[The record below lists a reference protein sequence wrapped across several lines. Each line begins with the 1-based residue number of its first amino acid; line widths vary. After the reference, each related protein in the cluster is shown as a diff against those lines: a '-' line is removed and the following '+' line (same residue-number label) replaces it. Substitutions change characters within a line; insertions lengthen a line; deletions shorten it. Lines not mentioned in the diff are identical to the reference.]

1 MIYCV
6 LEKKKLCKNKLD
18 INVESDSHEKI
29 CLRNTLME
37 QQNHHNLQRWSQEKS
52 SIDSTRGSPT
62 KTIEC
67 PSALIPATPRI
78 DISRASSHSSH
89 HDSRD
94 SSPENVFEQVGT
106 GTLQDSGVLGF
117 REEDTLDLRNSTEEL
132 QFMEPEKGNREKEKP
147 NTQINYGSC
156 PTQRYSPIVWKL
168 EEQPNQHQY
177 QFQQQQQH
185 NRKDSASSE
194 VVAFLSISGR
204 TSRLSSVGSQGSAT
218 SKLSATSAVS
228 GISRS
233 PSPHKMLLETSF
245 CGAKPMQAYAE
256 GGIVGSTLEPST
268 EKMLEQVILSRK
280 KDPTEA
286 VLAEGI
292 HVQSSKEMTG
302 STLDDSFRRGVLEG
316 NPQQPPPGGGDAQ
329 AIQHGSAGGHTRRKS
344 DCGTGTANNLDI
356 QNLKTNQTSRS
367 VGNKRHIPPR
377 DLKNSIVGVMP
388 SGTEYIRIKL
398 KPDHCYSDNGIADN
412 ERVVEKPKDGVQELS
427 VPSANDRTRAS
438 SITRSPS
445 PANVSVSRKN
455 SFCSLFKFKD
465 GVSTDKPNNLQQQ
478 HLPRKK
484 RTSTASNESG
494 TLGGR
499 YDQQGDHPS
508 ASNNSTPSKQKLV
521 LKMFKSKRDPKSKS
535 PSPMGSAAD
544 GIGQSFYSAGSNEQ
558 HTTSNI
564 GAARSPGSTGLRY
577 YDAPLDGQSIHI
589 PLHTPPEERRLGSFR
604 SAAGV
609 TTSSF
614 VDTTASGGGG
624 GGFGAQVSV
633 SASGTPTGHSSSIMQ
648 KHAKTPK
655 QQRIA
660 NMTVTIHDRPK
671 PMPPLK
677 CYRIDNPDGS
687 IIIPLKSPIEDKEN
701 SSQNWEN
708 VIGELSQRI
717 EKHVSEDHEDSE
729 KRPNTAPAGKQG
741 PSVSITRN
749 EIEPAKRR
757 SEQKQND
764 YATPPPPPP
773 PPPPASRAKAPK
785 SSVPGPTEI
794 KASVDVDVH
803 KLQHVQHA
811 TTSTISTSMRQK
823 QAALFQMRMGSGSE
837 EQIFSTT
844 LKDYT
849 KEMNRNSSTVS
860 QSSEGSLQKA
870 SFEHEDG
877 GDCNNVVVDGGAFS
891 GGGAQ
896 TRKQLAGNC
905 SEHPNDLV
913 TADSVTSSSSPQQVM
928 QAKGAMLMKELHEHH
943 KKHQLRQQ
951 QQQQQQQQQKRE
963 QLRDS
968 YGADSSTE
976 AITDEAAAA
985 TAAAVVSRS
994 SSPAECISSD
1004 AKHLQ
1009 HDHHQHQHQHH
1020 QHQHHNH
1027 TYRQKY
1033 HNHDHMSSTER
1044 PGSSATVD
1052 DGMASSESEK
1062 DSEFDSASIR
1072 AGRHALRPNMLAIE
1086 DHESAGLVF
1095 QESFDDELPYIPTT
1109 LPEEKPVGIKLV
1121 PAKERTQSDLKTYP
1135 LERPRSTTP
1144 IHPGSLDKYCHDRS
1158 TAAGARGGMATRVGG
1173 GNDKT
1178 TSLRDSTANGTSV
1191 AKLRISL
1198 PVKKPSENAGSG
1210 AGSRVF
1216 EHRSSLGAITMT
1228 TTTAGGNMGGT
1239 GAPSIG
1245 TTGRQYRSTSTTPA
1259 MMSSMVINNRGIVSE
1274 DSPTPPPLPPRK
1286 ASTSSSSANT
1296 ATPPGHKWI
1305 DVEAIPEMRKA
1316 PKRITAI
1323 PQKQQ
1328 QQLSQT
1334 RISTSD
1340 STDRYTIDRK
1350 EMGTDG
1356 QVYNYVNP
1364 EDCQCECHEHERTAG
1379 HSSTSAG
1386 AHEEMMVSSIELAD
1400 DCRPLLRSSSSS
1412 LTAAPTMDE
1421 CPANEKPLDRAIPE
1435 DDGCGTK

>member
-1 MIYCV
+1 MNVASSSPSSRKQKRLGPAPIASIEDTSAE
-6 LEKKKLCKNKLD
+6 EKAQ
-18 INVESDSHEKI
+18 
-29 CLRNTLME
+29 ME
-37 QQNHHNLQRWSQEKS
+37 QQNHHNLQRWSHEKA
-52 SIDSTRGSPT
+52 SIDSSRGSPT
-62 KTIEC
+62 KTYEC

-147 NTQINYGSC
+147 NTQ
-156 PTQRYSPIVWKL
+156 L
-168 EEQPNQHQY
+168 EEHPNQQQY
-177 QFQQQQQH
+177 QYQPQQQLQH

-204 TSRLSSVGSQGSAT
+204 TSRLSSVGSQGSAN
-218 SKLSATSAVS
+218 SKLSAASAVS

-245 CGAKPMQAYAE
+245 CGAKPLQTYSE
-256 GGIVGSTLEPST
+256 GGIIGSSLEPST

-286 VLAEGI
+286 VLAEGV
-292 HVQSSKEMTG
+292 HVQSSAGIFG
-302 STLDDSFRRGVLEG
+302 SVLEKSYQRPG
-316 NPQQPPPGGGDAQ
+316 TESFPQQPPPGGGETITAAQ
-329 AIQHGSAGGHTRRKS
+329 PGNTVGHSRRKS
-344 DCGTGTANNLDI
+344 DCGMSTTNNLEI
-356 QNLKTNQTSRS
+356 QNIKTNQTSRS

-388 SGTEYIRIKL
+388 SGAEYIRIKL

-412 ERVVEKPKDGVQELS
+412 ERVVDKQKDSVQELS
-427 VPSANDRTRAS
+427 VPSTHDHHRTRAS
-438 SITRSPS
+438 SVTRSPS

-455 SFCSLFKFKD
+455 SFYSLFKFKE
-465 GVSTDKPNNLQQQ
+465 GISTDKSNNLQQQ
-478 HLPRKK
+478 QQHLSRKK

-494 TLGGR
+494 TFVGR
-499 YDQQGDHPS
+499 YDQQTDHPS
-508 ASNNSTPSKQKLV
+508 ASTNSTPSKQKLV

-544 GIGQSFYSAGSNEQ
+544 GIGQSFPSSAGCDQ
-558 HTTSNI
+558 YTTSNI
-564 GAARSPGSTGLRY
+564 NAARSPGSTGLRY

-609 TTSSF
+609 TSSSF
-614 VDTTASGGGG
+614 MEATTASAGGGA
-624 GGFGAQVSV
+624 FERQVSV
-633 SASGTPTGHSSSIMQ
+633 SASGTPTGHSSSIQ

-701 SSQNWEN
+701 SSHNWEN

-717 EKHVSEDHEDSE
+717 EKHVSEDHDDGE
-729 KRPNTAPAGKQG
+729 KNSNAKPHPLSYN
-741 PSVSITRN
+741 N
-749 EIEPAKRR
+749 IEPVNRKQ
-757 SEQKQND
+757 EQRQGD

-773 PPPPASRAKAPK
+773 PPPPASRTKAPK
-785 SSVPGPTEI
+785 SSVPVSTEA
-794 KASVDVDVH
+794 KATVDVELHRLHQVH
-803 KLQHVQHA
+803 QAA
-811 TTSTISTSMRQK
+811 TSSVSASMRKK

-860 QSSEGSLQKA
+860 QSSESSLQKA
-870 SFEHEDG
+870 QLDHADS
-877 GDCNNVVVDGGAFS
+877 GDCNNVLVDSSIVS
-891 GGGAQ
+891 GGGGTQ
-896 TRKQLAGNC
+896 TRKPLAGNC

-913 TADSVTSSSSPQQVM
+913 TADSVTTSSSPQQVM
-928 QAKGAMLMKELHEHH
+928 QAQGAMLMKELHEHH
-943 KKHQLRQQ
+943 KQHQLRQQ
-951 QQQQQQQQQKRE
+951 QKLEQQQQQQE
-963 QLRDS
+963 QEQMRDS
-968 YGADSSTE
+968 YGSLKSTE
-976 AITDEAAAA
+976 ATNDEEAP
-985 TAAAVVSRS
+985 VVSRS
-994 SSPAECISSD
+994 SSPTECISSD
-1004 AKHLQ
+1004 AKH
-1009 HDHHQHQHQHH
+1009 HHYHQHQHQH
-1020 QHQHHNH
+1020 QLHNH
-1027 TYRQKY
+1027 VHRQRQY
-1033 HNHDHMSSTER
+1033 NHDQTSTIER
-1044 PGSSATVD
+1044 PSSSATAD

-1121 PAKERTQSDLKTYP
+1121 PAKERTQIDLKTYP

-1158 TAAGARGGMATRVGG
+1158 ASAGLRAKAARSATGG
-1173 GNDKT
+1173 DKQT
-1178 TSLRDSTANGTSV
+1178 TLPDSTPNSSNV

-1198 PVKKPSENAGSG
+1198 PVKKASEGIGSAG
-1210 AGSRVF
+1210 GSRVF

-1228 TTTAGGNMGGT
+1228 TTTAGGNGG
-1239 GAPSIG
+1239 GSINAAG
-1245 TTGRQYRSTSTTPA
+1245 IGSTGRQYRSTSTTTA
-1259 MMSSMVINNRGIVSE
+1259 MMSSMVISNRGIGSE

-1286 ASTSSSSANT
+1286 ASASSSSANT

-1305 DVEAIPEMRKA
+1305 DVEAIPELRKA

-1328 QQLSQT
+1328 QQLPQT
-1334 RISTSD
+1334 RNANSD
-1340 STDRYTIDRK
+1340 SPGYTNDRRDAAP
-1350 EMGTDG
+1350 DG

-1364 EDCQCECHEHERTAG
+1364 EDCQCECHEHERTVAN
-1379 HSSTSAG
+1379 SSTSAG
-1386 AHEEMMVSSIELAD
+1386 AQDEMNDMMVSSIELAD

-1412 LTAAPTMDE
+1412 LTAAPTGTTPMVEE
-1421 CPANEKPLDRAIPE
+1421 CPTEQKERPDRLKPDVE
-1435 DDGCGTK
+1435 G

>member
-1 MIYCV
+1 MEDTTAE
-6 LEKKKLCKNKLD
+6 EKAQ
-18 INVESDSHEKI
+18 
-29 CLRNTLME
+29 ME
-37 QQNHHNLQRWSQEKS
+37 HQNHHNLQRWSREKS
-52 SIDSTRGSPT
+52 SIDSARGSPT
-62 KTIEC
+62 KTNDC
-67 PSALIPATPRI
+67 PTALVPATPRI

-94 SSPENVFEQVGT
+94 SSPENVFEQVNSGSRHRWMSNGIPRDVGT

-132 QFMEPEKGNREKEKP
+132 QFMEPEKGIREKEKP
-147 NTQINYGSC
+147 NTQ
-156 PTQRYSPIVWKL
+156 L
-168 EEQPNQHQY
+168 EEQSSQQQY
-177 QFQQQQQH
+177 QYPQQQQH

-204 TSRLSSVGSQGSAT
+204 TSRLSSVGSQGSAN

-245 CGAKPMQAYAE
+245 CGAKPLQAYAE
-256 GGIVGSTLEPST
+256 SGIVGSSLEPST

-286 VLAEGI
+286 VLAEGV
-292 HVQSSKEMTG
+292 HVLSSAVENG
-302 STLDDSFRRGVLEG
+302 STLDDGVRRGGPESF
-316 NPQQPPPGGGDAQ
+316 PQQPPPGGGDTQ
-329 AIQHGSAGGHTRRKS
+329 YSTGVQQGNTAGHARRKS
-344 DCGTGTANNLDI
+344 DCGMSTTNNLEI
-356 QNLKTNQTSRS
+356 QNIKTNQTSRS

-412 ERVVEKPKDGVQELS
+412 ERVVEKLKDSVQELS
-427 VPSANDRTRAS
+427 VPSAHDQHRTRAS
-438 SITRSPS
+438 SVTRSPS

-455 SFCSLFKFKD
+455 SFCSLLKFKD
-465 GVSTDKPNNLQQQ
+465 GIFTDKPNNPLQQQQ
-478 HLPRKK
+478 HLSRKK

-494 TLGGR
+494 TVGGQTD
-499 YDQQGDHPS
+499 YPN
-508 ASNNSTPSKQKLV
+508 ASTNSTPSKQKLV
-521 LKMFKSKRDPKSKS
+521 LKMFKSKRDSKSKS

-544 GIGQSFYSAGSNEQ
+544 GIGQPFSNSANSEQ
-558 HTTSNI
+558 YTTSNI
-564 GAARSPGSTGLRY
+564 SAARSPGSTGLRY

-604 SAAGV
+604 SATGV
-609 TTSSF
+609 TSSSF
-614 VDTTASGGGG
+614 VDSAPSAAGGA
-624 GGFGAQVSV
+624 FERQVSI
-633 SASGTPTGHSSSIMQ
+633 SASGTPTGHSSIL

-701 SSQNWEN
+701 SSHNWEN

-717 EKHVSEDHEDSE
+717 EKHVSEEREDDE
-729 KRPNTAPAGKQG
+729 KGSKSFPAPY
-741 PSVSITRN
+741 N
-749 EIEPAKRR
+749 EIEPAHP
-757 SEQKQND
+757 KQD
-764 YATPPPPPP
+764 KGRIDHSMPPPPPP

-785 SSVPGPTEI
+785 SSVPATVDIELHRMQQVHQI
-794 KASVDVDVH
+794 TTATSVS
-803 KLQHVQHA
+803 A
-811 TTSTISTSMRQK
+811 SMRKK

-849 KEMNRNSSTVS
+849 KEMHRNSSTVS
-860 QSSEGSLQKA
+860 QSSETSLQKA
-870 SFEHEDG
+870 QFESIDG
-877 GDCNNVVVDGGAFS
+877 GDRNNVLVGECTVGS
-891 GGGAQ
+891 GGDTQ
-896 TRKQLAGNC
+896 TRKSLAGNC
-905 SEHPNDLV
+905 SEHPSDLQ
-913 TADSVTSSSSPQQVM
+913 TGDRVTSTSSPQQVM
-928 QAKGAMLMKELHEHH
+928 QAQGAMLMKELHEHH
-943 KKHQLRQQ
+943 KQHQLRQQ
-951 QQQQQQQQQKRE
+951 QKKQEQEQQQPEKGQM
-963 QLRDS
+963 RDS
-968 YGADSSTE
+968 YSSQSKSTE
-976 AITDEAAAA
+976 ATNEDA
-985 TAAAVVSRS
+985 TPVVSRS
-994 SSPAECISSD
+994 SSQADCISSD
-1004 AKHLQ
+1004 NKH
-1009 HDHHQHQHQHH
+1009 HPPHQHH
-1020 QHQHHNH
+1020 QHQNHQHQLHNHVHRQKHHNLD
-1027 TYRQKY
+1027 
-1033 HNHDHMSSTER
+1033 HNSSVER
-1044 PGSSATVD
+1044 PGSSATAD

-1121 PAKERTQSDLKTYP
+1121 PVKERTHIDLKTYP

-1144 IHPGSLDKYCHDRS
+1144 IHPGSLDKYCNDRS
-1158 TAAGARGGMATRVGG
+1158 GSAGGRSMAARASAGGDKQAT
-1173 GNDKT
+1173 
-1178 TSLRDSTANGTSV
+1178 LRDSTPNSSNV

-1198 PVKKPSENAGSG
+1198 PVKKNSDGTGSG
-1210 AGSRVF
+1210 GASRVF

-1228 TTTAGGNMGGT
+1228 TTTAGGNAGGT
-1239 GAPSIG
+1239 TNATGIG
-1245 TTGRQYRSTSTTPA
+1245 STGRQYRSTSTTTA
-1259 MMSSMVINNRGIVSE
+1259 MMSSMVISNRGIGSE

-1286 ASTSSSSANT
+1286 ASTSASSATAT

-1305 DVEAIPEMRKA
+1305 DVEAIPELRKA

-1323 PQKQQ
+1323 PQKPQQ
-1328 QQLSQT
+1328 QSSQT
-1334 RISTSD
+1334 RNASENASG
-1340 STDRYTIDRK
+1340 YTPIDRR
-1350 EMGTDG
+1350 ETGPDG

-1364 EDCQCECHEHERTAG
+1364 EDCQCECHEHERTVVNP
-1379 HSSTSAG
+1379 STSAG
-1386 AHEEMMVSSIELAD
+1386 EQDDMMVSSLELAD

-1412 LTAAPTMDE
+1412 LTTAPMGTTSMVDE
-1421 CPANEKPLDRAIPE
+1421 CCTDQKVRPEGVTPDNE
-1435 DDGCGTK
+1435 G

>member
-1 MIYCV
+1 MNVASSSPSSRKQKRLGPAPIASMEDTSAE
-6 LEKKKLCKNKLD
+6 EKAQ
-18 INVESDSHEKI
+18 
-29 CLRNTLME
+29 ME
-37 QQNHHNLQRWSQEKS
+37 QQNHHNLQRWSHEKS
-52 SIDSTRGSPT
+52 SIDSSRGSPT
-62 KTIEC
+62 KPYEGH
-67 PSALIPATPRI
+67 SALIPATPRI

-156 PTQRYSPIVWKL
+156 PTQRYSPIIWKL
-168 EEQPNQHQY
+168 EEQPSQSQY
-177 QFQQQQQH
+177 QYQHQQQQQH

-204 TSRLSSVGSQGSAT
+204 TSRLSSVGSQGSAN

-245 CGAKPMQAYAE
+245 CGAKPLQTYAE
-256 GGIVGSTLEPST
+256 SGVVGSSLEPST

-286 VLAEGI
+286 VLAEGV
-292 HVQSSKEMTG
+292 HVLSSAGIAGSALGNGHHRGEKE
-302 STLDDSFRRGVLEG
+302 
-316 NPQQPPPGGGDAQ
+316 NIPQQPPPGGGDVQTAAQ
-329 AIQHGSAGGHTRRKS
+329 QSTMMGHTRRKS
-344 DCGTGTANNLDI
+344 DCGMSTANNLEI
-356 QNLKTNQTSRS
+356 QNIKTNQTSRS

-412 ERVVEKPKDGVQELS
+412 ERVVEKPKDSVQELS
-427 VPSANDRTRAS
+427 VASTHDQHRTRAS
-438 SITRSPS
+438 SVTRSPS
-445 PANVSVSRKN
+445 PAN
-455 SFCSLFKFKD
+455 
-465 GVSTDKPNNLQQQ
+465 QQQ

-484 RTSTASNESG
+484 RTSTASNEST

-499 YDQQGDHPS
+499 YDQTTDQPTAS
-508 ASNNSTPSKQKLV
+508 ANSTPSKQKLV

-544 GIGQSFYSAGSNEQ
+544 GIGQSFSNSPGYDQ
-558 HTTSNI
+558 HTKSNI
-564 GAARSPGSTGLRY
+564 AAARSPGSTGLRY
-577 YDAPLDGQSIHI
+577 YDTPLDGQSIHI

-609 TTSSF
+609 TSSSF
-614 VDTTASGGGG
+614 MEAAAAASGGSA
-624 GGFGAQVSV
+624 FERQVSV
-633 SASGTPTGHSSSIMQ
+633 SASGTPTGHGSSIQ

-701 SSQNWEN
+701 NSHNWEN

-717 EKHVSEDHEDSE
+717 EKHVSEDLDDGE
-729 KRPNTAPAGKQG
+729 KCSKAKSHSSTNNYVEPVNRKQ
-741 PSVSITRN
+741 
-749 EIEPAKRR
+749 
-757 SEQKQND
+757 EQRHGNQ
-764 YATPPPPPP
+764 AMPPPPPPP
-773 PPPPASRAKAPK
+773 PPPPASRSKVPK
-785 SSVPGPTEI
+785 SPVP
-794 KASVDVDVH
+794 
-803 KLQHVQHA
+803 
-811 TTSTISTSMRQK
+811 TSTENKETVDIELHRMQQMNQAPTSSVSVSMRKK

-860 QSSEGSLQKA
+860 QSSETSLQKA
-870 SFEHEDG
+870 QCEQVHRGDSNNMLIDG
-877 GDCNNVVVDGGAFS
+877 SIVIGGE
-891 GGGAQ
+891 GTQ
-896 TRKQLAGNC
+896 TRKLLAGNC

-913 TADSVTSSSSPQQVM
+913 TAHSVTTSSSPQQVM
-928 QAKGAMLMKELHEHH
+928 QAQGAMLMKELHEHQ
-943 KKHQLRQQ
+943 KQHQLRQQ
-951 QQQQQQQQQKRE
+951 QKLEQQQQQQQLQQERKQK
-963 QLRDS
+963 RDS
-968 YGADSSTE
+968 YGSHKSAE
-976 AITDEAAAA
+976 AIDDEAAPI
-985 TAAAVVSRS
+985 VSRS
-994 SSPAECISSD
+994 STSPAECID
-1004 AKHLQ
+1004 TKH
-1009 HDHHQHQHQHH
+1009 HHQQHQHQNHHH
-1020 QHQHHNH
+1020 QLHNH
-1027 TYRQKY
+1027 VHRQK
-1033 HNHDHMSSTER
+1033 HHDHDQTPSIER

-1062 DSEFDSASIR
+1062 DSEFDSASIQT
-1072 AGRHALRPNMLAIE
+1072 GRHALRPNMLAIE

-1121 PAKERTQSDLKTYP
+1121 PAKERTQIDLKTYP

-1158 TAAGARGGMATRVGG
+1158 ASAGVRGMTVRSTTGGDKQAT
-1173 GNDKT
+1173 
-1178 TSLRDSTANGTSV
+1178 LHDSTSTPKSSNV

-1198 PVKKPSENAGSG
+1198 PVKKSSDGTGSG
-1210 AGSRVF
+1210 VGSRVF

-1228 TTTAGGNMGGT
+1228 TTTAGGNAGGST
-1239 GAPSIG
+1239 SVAGSG
-1245 TTGRQYRSTSTTPA
+1245 STGRQYRSTSTTTA
-1259 MMSSMVINNRGIVSE
+1259 MMSSMVISNRGIASE

-1286 ASTSSSSANT
+1286 ASASSSSANT
-1296 ATPPGHKWI
+1296 VTPPGYKWI
-1305 DVEAIPEMRKA
+1305 DVEAIPELRKA

-1323 PQKQQ
+1323 PQKPQQ
-1328 QQLSQT
+1328 PLSQT
-1334 RISTSD
+1334 RNANND
-1340 STDRYTIDRK
+1340 SAGYTNDRRET
-1350 EMGTDG
+1350 TLDG

-1364 EDCQCECHEHERTAG
+1364 EDCQCECHEHERTVAN
-1379 HSSTSAG
+1379 SSTSVG
-1386 AHEEMMVSSIELAD
+1386 AHDDMMVSSVELAD

-1412 LTAAPTMDE
+1412 LTAAPAGTTPMLDE
-1421 CPANEKPLDRAIPE
+1421 CPTDRKVRPE
-1435 DDGCGTK
+1435 CVVPDNDG

>member
-1 MIYCV
+1 MNVASSSPSSRKQKRLGPAPIASMEDTTAE
-6 LEKKKLCKNKLD
+6 EKAQ
-18 INVESDSHEKI
+18 
-29 CLRNTLME
+29 ME

-62 KTIEC
+62 KTFDC

-156 PTQRYSPIVWKL
+156 PTQRYSPIIWKL
-168 EEQPNQHQY
+168 EEQPNQQQY

-204 TSRLSSVGSQGSAT
+204 TSRLSSVGSQGSAN

-256 GGIVGSTLEPST
+256 GGIVGSSLEPST

-292 HVQSSKEMTG
+292 HVQSSKAMAG
-302 STLDDSFRRGVLEG
+302 CTLEDGFRRGVPEDG
-316 NPQQPPPGGGDAQ
+316 PQQPPPGGGDAQ
-329 AIQHGSAGGHTRRKS
+329 ATQHGTAGGHARRKS
-344 DCGTGTANNLDI
+344 DCGMGTANNLDI
-356 QNLKTNQTSRS
+356 QNLKSNQTSRS

-412 ERVVEKPKDGVQELS
+412 ERVVEKPKDGAQELS
-427 VPSANDRTRAS
+427 VPSAHDRTRAS

-445 PANVSVSRKN
+445 PANVSFSRKN

-465 GVSTDKPNNLQQQ
+465 GVPTDKPTNLQQQ

-499 YDQQGDHPS
+499 YDQQTDHPS
-508 ASNNSTPSKQKLV
+508 ASTNSTPSKQKLV

-558 HTTSNI
+558 HTASNI

-614 VDTTASGGGG
+614 VDTTASAGG
-624 GGFGAQVSV
+624 GGFGAQLSV
-633 SASGTPTGHSSSIMQ
+633 SASGTPTGHSSITQ

-687 IIIPLKSPIEDKEN
+687 VIIPLKSPIEDKEN

-717 EKHVSEDHEDSE
+717 EKHVSEDHDDSF
-729 KRPNTAPAGKQG
+729 KRPNTAPTGNQG
-741 PSVSITRN
+741 RPASKTWN
-749 EIEPAKRR
+749 EIEPVNRR
-757 SEQKQND
+757 QEQRHDSEF
-764 YATPPPPPP
+764 ATPPPPPP
-773 PPPPASRAKAPK
+773 PPPPTSRTKASK
-785 SSVPGPTEI
+785 SSVPVPTEN
-794 KASVDVDVH
+794 KALVDVDVH
-803 KLQHVQHA
+803 KLQHVQHP
-811 TTSTISTSMRQK
+811 TTSKISTSMRQK

-877 GDCNNVVVDGGAFS
+877 ADCSKVDVDSNVAS
-891 GGGAQ
+891 GGGALA
-896 TRKQLAGNC
+896 RKQLAGNC

-951 QQQQQQQQQKRE
+951 QQQQQQQNHE

-968 YGADSSTE
+968 YGAESSIE
-976 AITDEAAAA
+976 AVTDDA
-985 TAAAVVSRS
+985 AAAVVSRS

-1004 AKHLQ
+1004 AKHHQ
-1009 HDHHQHQHQHH
+1009 HDHHQHQHH

-1027 TYRQKY
+1027 SYRQKY
-1033 HNHDHMSSTER
+1033 HNHDHLSSTER

-1121 PAKERTQSDLKTYP
+1121 PAKERTQNDLKTYP

-1158 TAAGARGGMATRVGG
+1158 ATAGARGMAARVTVGG
-1173 GNDKT
+1173 EKT
-1178 TSLRDSTANGTSV
+1178 TSHRDSTANGTGV

-1198 PVKKPSENAGSG
+1198 PVKKASENASSG
-1210 AGSRVF
+1210 VGSRVF

-1228 TTTAGGNMGGT
+1228 TTTAGASTGGT
-1239 GAPSIG
+1239 GVTGIG
-1245 TTGRQYRSTSTTPA
+1245 TTGRQYRSTSTTSA

-1286 ASTSSSSANT
+1286 ASTSSSSVNT

-1328 QQLSQT
+1328 QQLTQT
-1334 RISTSD
+1334 RNSNSD

-1364 EDCQCECHEHERTAG
+1364 EDCQCECHEHERTAA
-1379 HSSTSAG
+1379 HSSTSVG
-1386 AHEEMMVSSIELAD
+1386 AHEEIMVSSIELAD

-1412 LTAAPTMDE
+1412 LTAAPTADD
-1421 CPANEKPLDRAIPE
+1421 CSADQKPLMDRGIPE
-1435 DDGCGTK
+1435 DEG

>member
-1 MIYCV
+1 MNVASSSPSSRKQKRLGPAPIASMEDTTAE
-6 LEKKKLCKNKLD
+6 EKAQ
-18 INVESDSHEKI
+18 
-29 CLRNTLME
+29 ME
-37 QQNHHNLQRWSQEKS
+37 QQNHHNLQRWSQEKP
-52 SIDSTRGSPT
+52 SIDSSRGSPT
-62 KTIEC
+62 KTFDC

-147 NTQINYGSC
+147 NTQITYGSC
-156 PTQRYSPIVWKL
+156 PTQRYSPIIWKL
-168 EEQPNQHQY
+168 EEQPTQQQHQF
-177 QFQQQQQH
+177 QQQQQQH

-204 TSRLSSVGSQGSAT
+204 TSRLSSVGSQGSAN

-256 GGIVGSTLEPST
+256 SGMVGSALEPST
-268 EKMLEQVILSRK
+268 EQMLEQVILSRK

-292 HVQSSKEMTG
+292 HVHTANAMAAN
-302 STLDDSFRRGVLEG
+302 STLDGGHRRGVPKTV
-316 NPQQPPPGGGDAQ
+316 PQQPPPGGGDGQGVQPGTAK
-329 AIQHGSAGGHTRRKS
+329 AGGHVRRKS
-344 DCGTGTANNLDI
+344 DCGTGTTNNLEI
-356 QNLKTNQTSRS
+356 QTLKSNQTSRS

-412 ERVVEKPKDGVQELS
+412 ERVVEKPKDGAQELS
-427 VPSANDRTRAS
+427 VSSAHDPHRTRAS

-499 YDQQGDHPS
+499 YYDQQTDHPS

-544 GIGQSFYSAGSNEQ
+544 GIGQSFYSAGSGEQ
-558 HTTSNI
+558 QAATSNI
-564 GAARSPGSTGLRY
+564 SAARSPGSTGLRY

-614 VDTTASGGGG
+614 VDTTASTGS
-624 GGFGAQVSV
+624 GAQVSV
-633 SASGTPTGHSSSIMQ
+633 SASGTPTGHSSIIQ

-701 SSQNWEN
+701 STQHWEN

-717 EKHVSEDHEDSE
+717 EKHVSEDHDDGHIAHAGNQSTSLT
-729 KRPNTAPAGKQG
+729 RDDAAPADRR
-741 PSVSITRN
+741 P
-749 EIEPAKRR
+749 EPKRG
-757 SEQKQND
+757 D
-764 YATPPPPPP
+764 YSTPPPPPP
-773 PPPPASRAKAPK
+773 PPPPASRSKSPK
-785 SSVPGPTEI
+785 SSVPVPTEA
-794 KASVDVDVH
+794 KASVGVDVH
-803 KLQHVQHA
+803 KSQQQVQHA
-811 TTSTISTSMRQK
+811 TTSSISTSMRQK

-837 EQIFSTT
+837 EQIFCTT

-870 SFEHEDG
+870 PSGHEDG
-877 GDCNNVVVDGGAFS
+877 ANDSSALVGSGIVG

-896 TRKQLAGNC
+896 TRKQLAGKC
-905 SEHPNDLV
+905 SEHPNNLV
-913 TADSVTSSSSPQQVM
+913 TADSVTSSSSSPQQVM
-928 QAKGAMLMKELHEHH
+928 QAKGAMLMKELHEHQ
-943 KKHQLRQQ
+943 KQYQLRQQLQQ
-951 QQQQQQQQQKRE
+951 QQQQRE

-968 YGADSSTE
+968 YVAENSTE
-976 AITDEAAAA
+976 AITDEV
-985 TAAAVVSRS
+985 AAVVSRS
-994 SSPAECISSD
+994 SSPTECISSD
-1004 AKHLQ
+1004 AKHQQ
-1009 HDHHQHQHQHH
+1009 HDHHHHHLHQHH

-1027 TYRQKY
+1027 ISRQK
-1033 HNHDHMSSTER
+1033 NHTHDQMSSTER
-1044 PGSSATVD
+1044 PGSSNTID

-1062 DSEFDSASIR
+1062 DSEFDSASMR

-1121 PAKERTQSDLKTYP
+1121 PAKERTQHDLKTYP

-1144 IHPGSLDKYCHDRS
+1144 IHPGSLEKYCHERS
-1158 TAAGARGGMATRVGG
+1158 ATTTTTSGVRGMIARPSVGG
-1173 GNDKT
+1173 DNAA
-1178 TSLRDSTANGTSV
+1178 SMRDSAANGTGV

-1198 PVKKPSENAGSG
+1198 PVKKASESVGSG

-1228 TTTAGGNMGGT
+1228 TTTTAAITGGT
-1239 GAPSIG
+1239 GATGIG
-1245 TTGRQYRSTSTTPA
+1245 TTGRQYRSTSTTSA
-1259 MMSSMVINNRGIVSE
+1259 MMMSSMVSNNRGITSE

-1296 ATPPGHKWI
+1296 ATPSGHKWI

-1328 QQLSQT
+1328 QQPQT
-1334 RISTSD
+1334 PRSSN
-1340 STDRYTIDRK
+1340 SEGAGYTIDRK
-1350 EMGTDG
+1350 EIGADG

-1364 EDCQCECHEHERTAG
+1364 EDCQCECHDHERTAA
-1379 HSSTSAG
+1379 HSSTSAA
-1386 AHEEMMVSSIELAD
+1386 AHEEIMVSSIDLAD

-1412 LTAAPTMDE
+1412 LTAAPTGTTPVMDE
-1421 CPANEKPLDRAIPE
+1421 CTADLKAPLDRKFPE
-1435 DDGCGTK
+1435 AEG

>member
-1 MIYCV
+1 MNVASSSPSSRKQKRLGPAPIASMEDTTAE
-6 LEKKKLCKNKLD
+6 EKAQ
-18 INVESDSHEKI
+18 
-29 CLRNTLME
+29 ME
-37 QQNHHNLQRWSQEKS
+37 QQNHHNLPRWSQEKC
-52 SIDSTRGSPT
+52 SIDSARGSPT
-62 KTIEC
+62 KTFEC
-67 PSALIPATPRI
+67 ASALIPATPRI

-147 NTQINYGSC
+147 NTQITYGSC
-156 PTQRYSPIVWKL
+156 PTQRYSPIIWKL
-168 EEQPNQHQY
+168 EEQTTQPQY

-204 TSRLSSVGSQGSAT
+204 TSRLSSVGSQGSAN

-245 CGAKPMQAYAE
+245 CGAKPMQAYSE
-256 GGIVGSTLEPST
+256 SGIVGSSLEPST

-292 HVQSSKEMTG
+292 HMNTFTAMAAN
-302 STLDDSFRRGVLEG
+302 STLDGGQRRALPAAV
-316 NPQQPPPGGGDAQ
+316 PQQPPPGGGDFPGVEHDTAKTE
-329 AIQHGSAGGHTRRKS
+329 GHVRRKS
-344 DCGTGTANNLDI
+344 DCGTGTTNNLDI
-356 QNLKTNQTSRS
+356 QALKSNQTSRS
-367 VGNKRHIPPR
+367 VGNKRHIPPQ

-412 ERVVEKPKDGVQELS
+412 ERVVEKPKDGAQELS
-427 VPSANDRTRAS
+427 VSSAHDPHRTRAS

-445 PANVSVSRKN
+445 PAN
-455 SFCSLFKFKD
+455 
-465 GVSTDKPNNLQQQ
+465 Q

-499 YDQQGDHPS
+499 YYDQQMDHPS
-508 ASNNSTPSKQKLV
+508 ASTNSTPSKQKLV

-535 PSPMGSAAD
+535 PSPMGSAAEC
-544 GIGQSFYSAGSNEQ
+544 IGQSFYSAGSGE
-558 HTTSNI
+558 HHIAASNI

-614 VDTTASGGGG
+614 VDTAATACG
-624 GGFGAQVSV
+624 GAQVSV
-633 SASGTPTGHSSSIMQ
+633 SASGTPTGHSSIIQ

-701 SSQNWEN
+701 STQNWES

-717 EKHVSEDHEDSE
+717 EKHVSEDQDDSCITSPTGNQSATLTQNYADPSDRRHEPIC
-729 KRPNTAPAGKQG
+729 RTTA
-741 PSVSITRN
+741 
-749 EIEPAKRR
+749 
-757 SEQKQND
+757 
-764 YATPPPPPP
+764 PPPPP
-773 PPPPASRAKAPK
+773 PPPPASRTKSPK
-785 SSVPGPTEI
+785 PPVPVPTEA

-803 KLQHVQHA
+803 KQQQHLQHA
-811 TTSTISTSMRQK
+811 TTSSISTSMRQK

-844 LKDYT
+844 LKDYS

-860 QSSEGSLQKA
+860 QSSEGSIQKA
-870 SFEHEDG
+870 PCGYEDRKDG
-877 GDCNNVVVDGGAFS
+877 SDKLVDSGTTNG

-896 TRKQLAGNC
+896 TRKQLAGKC

-913 TADSVTSSSSPQQVM
+913 TADSVTSSSSSPQQVM
-928 QAKGAMLMKELHEHH
+928 QAKGAMLMKELHEHQ
-943 KKHQLRQQ
+943 KQYQLRQQLQHQQ
-951 QQQQQQQQQKRE
+951 QQQQQQRE

-968 YGADSSTE
+968 NVAENSTE
-976 AITDEAAAA
+976 AITDAS
-985 TAAAVVSRS
+985 AAVVSRS
-994 SSPAECISSD
+994 SSPTECISSD
-1004 AKHLQ
+1004 AKHQQ
-1009 HDHHQHQHQHH
+1009 HDNHQHQQQKHH
-1020 QHQHHNH
+1020 HHH
-1027 TYRQKY
+1027 IYRQKN
-1033 HNHDHMSSTER
+1033 HNHNHMSTTDR
-1044 PGSSATVD
+1044 PDSSATID

-1062 DSEFDSASIR
+1062 DSEFDSASMR

-1121 PAKERTQSDLKTYP
+1121 PAKERTQHDLKTYP

-1144 IHPGSLDKYCHDRS
+1144 IHPGSLEKYCHDRS
-1158 TAAGARGGMATRVGG
+1158 ATTATTGARGMVERANVGG
-1173 GNDKT
+1173 DKAPT
-1178 TSLRDSTANGTSV
+1178 VRDSTANGTGV

-1198 PVKKPSENAGSG
+1198 PVKKPSESGGS
-1210 AGSRVF
+1210 ATGSRVF

-1228 TTTAGGNMGGT
+1228 TTTAGASTGGT
-1239 GAPSIG
+1239 SATGIG
-1245 TTGRQYRSTSTTPA
+1245 IMGRQYRSTSTTSA
-1259 MMSSMVINNRGIVSE
+1259 MMMSSMVVNSRGITSE

-1286 ASTSSSSANT
+1286 ASTSSSSVIT

-1328 QQLSQT
+1328 QQSQT
-1334 RISTSD
+1334 PRNSSSEGTG
-1340 STDRYTIDRK
+1340 YTIDRK
-1350 EMGTDG
+1350 ETGADG

-1364 EDCQCECHEHERTAG
+1364 EDCQCECHDHERTTG
-1379 HSSTSAG
+1379 HSNTG
-1386 AHEEMMVSSIELAD
+1386 VVAHESEMMDSSIELAE

-1412 LTAAPTMDE
+1412 LTAAPTGTTPVVDE
-1421 CPANEKPLDRAIPE
+1421 CTADRKAPLDRTIPE
-1435 DDGCGTK
+1435 AESMEKHKQQQQQQHQQQQ